1 MRSLVLFSAILSFA
15 LMTSVN
21 ARAGIVVESA
31 GSAMQRNMFVT
42 QDFEPSP
49 QMTSK
54 KQNKS
59 TKDFRKAV
67 ASKYFKTQQNAIVLV
82 DLDHAKT
89 STLLYKGQ
97 YLAVRVSEHDDT
109 LWNFENI
116 SSNLKF
122 VKKEKRNG
130 VLILLY
136 HTIGTGVAN
145 LNFDLMSGQSALFSR
160 ILNVRVI

>member
-31 GSAMQRNMFVT
+31 DSAMQRNMFVT

-49 QMTSK
+49 HMTSK

-109 LWNFENI
+109 L
-116 SSNLKF
+116 
-122 VKKEKRNG
+122 KKEKRNG

-136 HTIGTGVAN
+136 HTIGTGVAD